1 MRLVELGKGE
11 LQLVKKE
18 VDHCI
23 DEVNL
28 LCFLLRDELANTGV
42 IVTGVDV
49 YSGENAHRQSG
60 CKDCGKFIFSS
71 EIFDS
76 VEEFNKKFWE
86 SFLTEQKSED
96 LLKNLANDVTEDNVF
111 QEVASKIIGYLSQL
125 QFVTLQKA
133 VLPVTKKDATDNIK
147 QSLLLLNCYQMDIA
161 YSNDKRIW
169 LEGNYGTGKT
179 VVALKKLELL
189 FKALK
194 DKEVIYYINFARKSL
209 PDLMIKQKFEK
220 DNNVKAIRAEYSL
233 SNTIKLQILPKE
245 REQGTK
251 NINLIV
257 DEYSSQDLS
266 SREVESLI
274 PILNEEEEFIN
285 ARVLIAVQPIKIN
298 RVDNFCER
306 GITRRFS
313 QLKHEPDKL
322 ITATGIK
329 IRILE
334 KLMRRTVQINKLE
347 EFTREYLN
355 NQSNRCVRLQQ
366 SYKNRSSLEE
376 VTDLDLDKKK
386 LNEPSFNSSFQHTSL
401 ESNFSLSVM
410 PEDFFQSCYHH
421 STISTGKVN

>member
-306 GITRRFS
+306 GITRQFS
-313 QLKHEPDKL
+313 QPKHEPDKL

-347 EFTREYLN
+347 
-355 NQSNRCVRLQQ
+355 
-366 SYKNRSSLEE
+366 
-376 VTDLDLDKKK
+376 
-386 LNEPSFNSSFQHTSL
+386 
-401 ESNFSLSVM
+401 
-410 PEDFFQSCYHH
+410 
-421 STISTGKVN
+421 

>member
-1 MRLVELGKGE
+1 
-11 LQLVKKE
+11 
-18 VDHCI
+18 
-23 DEVNL
+23 
-28 LCFLLRDELANTGV
+28 
-42 IVTGVDV
+42 
-49 YSGENAHRQSG
+49 
-60 CKDCGKFIFSS
+60 
-71 EIFDS
+71 
-76 VEEFNKKFWE
+76 
-86 SFLTEQKSED
+86 
-96 LLKNLANDVTEDNVF
+96 
-111 QEVASKIIGYLSQL
+111 
-125 QFVTLQKA
+125 
-133 VLPVTKKDATDNIK
+133 
-147 QSLLLLNCYQMDIA
+147 MDIA
-161 YSNDKRIW
+161 YSDDKRIW

-266 SREVESLI
+266 SKEVESLI

-306 GITRRFS
+306 GITRQFS
-313 QLKHEPDKL
+313 QPKHEPDKL

-355 NQSNRCVRLQQ
+355 NQSDRCVRLQQ